1 MKKNREKDVVKK
13 RGKGWREKAR
23 EKDGVKKRGKDE
35 KEIKSEGKD
44 DMKNNRLVE
53 LEKNRKMMS
62 EEKTR
67 GKNRADQILS

>member
-1 MKKNREKDVVKK
+1 M
-13 RGKGWREKAR
+13 G

>member
-1 MKKNREKDVVKK
+1 MLWKN
-13 RGKGWREKAR
+13 G

-35 KEIKSEGKD
+35 KEIKLEGKD